1 MGGLRVYRDLFRNR
15 PLSRLLVGEFISGIG
30 DWLYIVAIFVVI
42 YRDSGDAALVG
53 AFGGIRLLPYVFLSV
68 PAGILADR
76 FDRRMVLLV
85 SDLFRGVLMVAMAIL
100 VETGGSV
107 LLVAALAILASCGST
122 FFYPAMGA
130 YIPALA
136 KDESQI
142 GPANSAFASIQNV
155 SFILG
160 PAIGGLVLA
169 LGSVTIAF
177 VINAISFVVIA
188 VVLWTL
194 PPSRAKREAEQSA
207 SAAADVEAVAAAAP
221 AAQAAADAPAPQ
233 VAPSPPAAAPT
244 ARRVMGVAL
253 LPAAGLLVIQLIGGF
268 LGGGYQVITVLLAID
283 VLGAG
288 EEANGYLNA
297 AIGVGGLLGA
307 ILAGALVLRRH
318 LGMPMIVGA
327 IVTGVGT
334 IALGAATNLP
344 FALLTIAIGSAGAMI
359 LDVVSTT
366 IFQFLV
372 PDAMRGRAFG
382 VLMTLGTLT
391 AAVGAFVLPTALA
404 QIGVFTTLA
413 IGGAAGLGFTIL
425 GTVMIG
431 RAAERALTPY
441 EATIERI
448 ITLPLFTGVPRAR
461 LQATMRKVVA
471 TPVPALSAVVT
482 QGEPADT
489 FYIIESG
496 TFKVSQV
503 DPETGMTRTLRTLGP
518 DQVFGELG
526 LLNGAPR
533 SATVAAETD
542 GVVLAM
548 TGADF
553 LTLVGADGSVRGR
566 LLGLYAGARTTR
578 G

>member
-1 MGGLRVYRDLFRNR
+1 MGGLRVYRELLRNR
-15 PLSRLLVGEFISGIG
+15 PLGRLLVGEFISGIG

-68 PAGILADR
+68 PAGVLADR

-85 SDLFRGVLMVAMAIL
+85 SDLFRGALMVAMAFL
-100 VETGGSV
+100 VETNGSV
-107 LLVAALAILASCGST
+107 VLIAALAILAACGST

-130 YIPALA
+130 YVPALA

-142 GPANSAFASIQNV
+142 GPANSAVASIQNV

-169 LGSVTIAF
+169 LGNVTAAF
-177 VINAISFVVIA
+177 VINAITFAIVA

-194 PPSRAKREAEQSA
+194 PPSYARREAEA
-207 SAAADVEAVAAAAP
+207 IAETEAEAKALEGG
-221 AAQAAADAPAPQ
+221 AAADAGPSKAE
-233 VAPSPPAAAPT
+233 VART
-244 ARRVMGVAL
+244 FMGVAL
-253 LPAAGLLVIQLIGGF
+253 LPAAGLLVVQLIGGF
-268 LGGGYQVITVLLAID
+268 LGGGYQVITVILAID

-297 AIGVGGLLGA
+297 AIGIGGLLGA

-318 LGMPMIVGA
+318 LGMPMVVGA
-327 IVTGVGT
+327 VVTGLGT

-344 FALLTIAIGSAGAMI
+344 FALLTIGVGSAGAMI

-366 IFQFLV
+366 IFQQLV

-382 VLMTLGTLT
+382 ILMTLGTLT
-391 AAVGAFVLPTALA
+391 AAVGAFVLPTSLE
-404 QIGVFTTLA
+404 QLGVFETLA
-413 IGGAAGLGFTIL
+413 IAGAAGIAFTVL

-431 RAAERALTPY
+431 GAAERALTPY

-448 ITLPLFTGVPRAR
+448 MTLPLFTGVPRAR
-461 LQATMRKVVA
+461 MQAAMRRVTERPVA
-471 TPVPALSAVVT
+471 AGEAVVR
-482 QGEPADT
+482 QGEPADR
-489 FYIIESG
+489 FYVITKGS
-496 TFKVSQV
+496 FSVSQE
-503 DPETGMTRTLRTLGP
+503 DPETGEHRQIRTLGP

-526 LLNGAPR
+526 LLNESPR
-533 SATVAAETD
+533 SASVTAESD

-548 TGADF
+548 EARDF
-553 LTLVGADGSVRGR
+553 LALVGAEGPLRGR
-566 LLGLYAGARTTR
+566 LQSLYVGARTVTR
-578 G
+578 